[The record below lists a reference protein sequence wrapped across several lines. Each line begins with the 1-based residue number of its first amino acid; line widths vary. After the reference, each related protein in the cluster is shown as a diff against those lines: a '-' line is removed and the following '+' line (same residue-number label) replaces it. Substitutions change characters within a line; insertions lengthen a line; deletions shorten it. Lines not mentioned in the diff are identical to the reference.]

1 LINYLKVLNIDS
13 RADLATVKSAYRRRI
28 REVHP
33 DNGGNTTDCLRVIK
47 AYKVLSDPDLRRRW
61 IARYRATYEGN
72 PLLDVCDVCFCI
84 TARESISCLC
94 GIVKPKRQ
102 FTLPDEVNER
112 IAGFLI
118 RVFGGLGDAFSD
130 SAISAADRWIKFVH
144 KTMKIDDKR

>member
-13 RADLATVKSAYRRRI
+13 RADFATVKSAYRKRI

-33 DNGGNTTDCLRVIK
+33 DNGGNTKDCLRVIK

-61 IARYRATYEGN
+61 IARYRATHEGN
-72 PLLDVCDVCFCI
+72 PLLDVCDVCFCV

-118 RVFGGLGDAFSD
+118 RFLGGLSDALSD
-130 SAISAADRWIKFVH
+130 RTISAANHWVKFLH
-144 KTMKIDDKR
+144 NTMKNDDKR